1 LSAAFDRGARAV
13 QRHDWREAERSFLEA
28 LKEEPDNARAMI
40 YVLLARKRRRVHF
53 RKRKL
58 MHQAL
63 ALAPDD
69 AIVLRVAGSIHRIDA
84 SHRAAVTMFKR
95 ARAIDPHDADTHA
108 LLAETYLQMRKKAE
122 CEAAFTEAL
131 RLKPQNGIALG
142 VKSDFE
148 SMYFDVAKAEQAA
161 KIRLRGSPESTSAHL
176 QSGHVCLAKGDVPQA
191 YWHFREALRLSP
203 NSDEAREAV
212 LSALTQRFPLYSW
225 AHRVSFRLR
234 RYRFLGSFGTYYCLF
249 QVTRLTYLHPEMPPA
264 LRYGI
269 LGAVTPLALLATVLI
284 LPMPLV
290 HLAVRFHP
298 VGRYTMTKTDK
309 IETVF
314 GSVVLVV
321 GIVALALRVILRADA
336 YEGIAA
342 ASALS
347 LAFTLLGGTL
357 LKHSSIRWLVL
368 GCAMLIWISML
379 IAVIVSTHFFT
390 RA

>member
-1 LSAAFDRGARAV
+1 
-13 QRHDWREAERSFLEA
+13 
-28 LKEEPDNARAMI
+28 
-40 YVLLARKRRRVHF
+40 
-53 RKRKL
+53 
-58 MHQAL
+58 
-63 ALAPDD
+63 
-69 AIVLRVAGSIHRIDA
+69 
-84 SHRAAVTMFKR
+84 
-95 ARAIDPHDADTHA
+95 
-108 LLAETYLQMRKKAE
+108 
-122 CEAAFTEAL
+122 
-131 RLKPQNGIALG
+131 
-142 VKSDFE
+142 
-148 SMYFDVAKAEQAA
+148 
-161 KIRLRGSPESTSAHL
+161 
-176 QSGHVCLAKGDVPQA
+176 
-191 YWHFREALRLSP
+191 
-203 NSDEAREAV
+203 
-212 LSALTQRFPLYSW
+212 
-225 AHRVSFRLR
+225 
-234 RYRFLGSFGTYYCLF
+234 
-249 QVTRLTYLHPEMPPA
+249 MPPA